1 MSGVRVRRYRPGDGE
16 RGRELNRVAMR
27 ETPEWVADAP
37 DEDLEDVRGHYLDA
51 DGEFL
56 VGELGSDPEGRGDGD
71 QHLELVAMGAYSP
84 LEGWMAEQFDGW
96 AGTVE
101 LTRIRVAPEYK
112 GRGFGSQ
119 VVTALERRARRVD
132 YRALALNTGANNDQA
147 RAFYESLGYSCVRT
161 ESVAFDDITLE
172 LALYYRSL

>member
-1 MSGVRVRRYRPGDGE
+1 MSGVRVRRYRPADGE
-16 RGRELNRVAMR
+16 RVREFNRVAMR

-56 VGELGSDPEGRGDGD
+56 VGELGSDRDGRGDGD
-71 QHLELVAMGAYSP
+71 QHSELAAMGAYSP

-101 LTRIRVAPEYK
+101 LTRIRVAPEYQ
-112 GRGFGSQ
+112 GRGFGSW
-119 VVTALERRARRVD
+119 VVTALEQRARRVG
-132 YRALALNTGANNDQA
+132 YHAVALNTGADNDQA
-147 RAFYESLGYSCVRT
+147 RACYESLGYACVRT
-161 ESVAFDDITLE
+161 ATVTFDDITLE
-172 LALYYRSL
+172 LALYYRML